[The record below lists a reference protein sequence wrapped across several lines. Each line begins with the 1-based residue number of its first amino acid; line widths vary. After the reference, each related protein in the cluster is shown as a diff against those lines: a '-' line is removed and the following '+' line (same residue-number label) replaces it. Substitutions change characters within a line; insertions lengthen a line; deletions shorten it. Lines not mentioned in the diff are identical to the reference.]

1 MKWIRFTILLLILT
15 LLNSGNLLNFI
26 SLGSSNVRP
35 DLLLIFLLFIGA
47 NCESNEAIIASFV
60 IGFAADIS
68 GASMGPYMVSFGLFG
83 SAVSQMRKVVLM
95 RRMTHQALA
104 IFVLSVIAGGL
115 AELLGAIKLNTGTAN
130 IFSVILGTSVYSA
143 VVGPL
148 IWQLFSLL
156 AGWLNVSD
164 KQYKR
169 QSSR

>member
-1 MKWIRFTILLLILT
+1 MRWLRFTILLLIVT
-15 LLNSGNLLNFI
+15 LLNSGNLLNFM
-26 SLGSSNVRP
+26 SMGSSNIRP
-35 DLLLIFLLFIGA
+35 DLLLILLLFLGA

-68 GASMGPYMVSFGLFG
+68 GTSMGPYMVSFGLFG
-83 SAVSQMRKVVLM
+83 SALSQIRKVILM
-95 RRMTHQALA
+95 RRMTHQAIA
-104 IFVLSVIAGGL
+104 IFVMSVVAGGL
-115 AELLGAIKLNTGTAN
+115 AELLGAVKLGAGTSN
-130 IFSVILGTSVYSA
+130 IFSVIVGTAFYSA
-143 VVGPL
+143 IVGPL